1 MTSTTITVK
10 GREFPLHKCPKSGNW
25 AINKRTAELHLVKS
39 TGISD
44 LPEAKK
50 WAKVHIEKAL
60 SNAYRLACGGHTL
73 EEVVQTYLRLP
84 VAVQPET
91 KHHNVMRL
99 RAVVGEVFGAE
110 LEEVKAQLIT
120 FRLWTDYIA
129 AKQGGTADLT
139 TQRRANISIQST
151 LRAAASVFSKKLDH
165 LYESEGIQLDF
176 ANLRR
181 VPSLPVPALERA
193 ELDVSELEK
202 ALPDAPL
209 PIRVAVGLALHA
221 GLRSKEVQFCARHW
235 LVQEGEHWRIVL
247 KPRPSEGFTPKG
259 KPDGNA
265 WLSGLILDA
274 DFGAFLATLPEGK
287 LVRPEGVSDGWFYD
301 HVLPDWIRQFIPR
314 ELDNKAMHALR
325 RVYAQRVQAKFASKL
340 LASQVGL
347 DAARVALGHKSSAV
361 TLNHY
366 LATS

>member
-1 MTSTTITVK
+1 MTPTTIIVK

-247 KPRPSEGFTPKG
+247 KPRPLENFTPKG
-259 KPDGNA
+259 RPDGGS
-265 WLSGLILDA
+265 WLNGLILDS
-274 DFGAFLATLPEGK
+274 DFGAFLSTLPEGR
-287 LVRPEGVSDGWFYD
+287 LVAPVGMSDEWFYG
-301 HVLPDWIRQFIPR
+301 HVVCDWVRQFIPR
-314 ELDNKAMHALR
+314 EVDAKALHALR
-325 RVYAQRVQAKFASKL
+325 RVYAQRVRAKFASKL
-340 LASQVGL
+340 LASEVGL
-347 DAARVALGHKSSAV
+347 DAARVALGHKSVSV

>member
-1 MTSTTITVK
+1 MNTTLTVK
-10 GREFPLHKCPKSGNW
+10 GRDFPLRKCPKSGNW
-25 AINKRTAELHLVKS
+25 FIDKRTTELRIVQS

-44 LPEAKK
+44 LTEAKK
-50 WAKVHIEKAL
+50 WAKVTIEKAL
-60 SNAYRLACGGHTL
+60 SDAYRLASGGHTL

-99 RAVVGEVFGAE
+99 RAVIGEVFGCE
-110 LEEVKAQLIT
+110 LDDVKAGLIT

-129 AKQGGTADLT
+129 AKQGGTADLVT
-139 TQRRANISIQST
+139 PRRENISIQST

-165 LYESEGIQLDF
+165 LYESEDIHLDF

-181 VPSLPVPALERA
+181 VPSLPTPVLERA

-209 PIRVAVGLALHA
+209 PIRIAVGLALHA
-221 GLRSKEVQFCARHW
+221 GLRSKEVQFCSKHW
-235 LVQEGEHWRIVL
+235 LVQCDEHWRIVL
-247 KPRPSEGFTPKG
+247 KPRPAESFTPKG

-287 LVRPEGVSDGWFYD
+287 LVRPEGISDGWFYD

-347 DAARVALGHKSSAV
+347 DAARVALGHQSSAI

-366 LATS
+366 LATT